1 MSFFHRSKCKPD
13 FNQIVRRQSR
23 EEHDAHVA
31 ALGKED
37 KEMEEVFDFPEF
49 YSSLLAWSSIKALAH
64 SLDEHKRLVAAK
76 QNQELLLANHF
87 KSINLGEPTGQDGQK
102 GPLWFCFLLKRLNSI
117 IYV

>member
-1 MSFFHRSKCKPD
+1 MSFFHPSKSKPALKK
-13 FNQIVRRQSR
+13 IVCRQSK

-37 KEMEEVFDFPEF
+37 KEMEEVFIFQTST
-49 YSSLLAWSSIKALAH
+49 SSLLAWSSIKALAH

-102 GPLWFCFLLKRLNSI
+102 CPLWFCFLPKRLNSI
-117 IYV
+117 IFV

>member
-13 FNQIVRRQSR
+13 FNQIVHRQSR

-87 KSINLGEPTGQDGQK
+87 KSINLGEPTGQIK
-102 GPLWFCFLLKRLNSI
+102 IMLTVFSETCFDHF
-117 IYV
+117 